1 MTWFGRARRGAV
13 ALLLASVLCGCMPAT
28 ESQSDE
34 RKEPHFID
42 GKNQVSQM
50 DFQGAIESFEKAVEV
65 NPRSAAAHF
74 ELGWLSEEKMNDPA
88 EAIYHYSRYLRFSS
102 NPDRMDMTNRINRC
116 KLELVKTVPT
126 IGPLSSAAQREMDRV
141 VAENKSLLT
150 KVDNLELELAQAK
163 AMGSRLPGA
172 PGAMIAQTR
181 PAEPASSGTLADN
194 PPARPP
200 ARPVPNASA
209 QTNSHRST
217 AASSRTHVVKPG
229 ENPASIARKYGLSVA
244 ELMAAN
250 PGVVPTRL
258 KAGQSLNLP
267 ALPGH

>member
-1 MTWFGRARRGAV
+1 MPV
-13 ALLLASVLCGCMPAT
+13 A

-74 ELGWLSEEKMNDPA
+74 ELGWLYEEKMNDPA

-126 IGPLSSAAQREMDRV
+126 IGPLSSAAQREMDRL
-141 VAENKSLLT
+141 VAENKSLVT
-150 KVDNLELELAQAK
+150 KVDNLEQE
-163 AMGSRLPGA
+163 
-172 PGAMIAQTR
+172 IAQYKAAGIKL
-181 PAEPASSGTLADN
+181 PAMPGPVAARTQSSEPAPASTQTVADV
-194 PPARPP
+194 PRPIP
-200 ARPVPNASA
+200 KATAETNHHRASA
-209 QTNSHRST
+209 TSG
-217 AASSRTHVVKPG
+217 RTHIVKPG

-250 PGVVPTRL
+250 PGVVPTHLR
-258 KAGQSLNLP
+258 AGQSLNLP